1 MVVSKTKI
9 SNIDELCQKIFIH
22 YFGVLP
28 GYEWNQSV
36 LIPNKD
42 VFLLPIEFL
51 SDKKLRFFFGFVGLQ
66 EKIYSH
72 NFCQW
77 SYI

>member
-22 YFGVLP
+22 YFGVPL

-51 SDKKLRFFFGFVGLQ
+51 SD
-66 EKIYSH
+66 
-72 NFCQW
+72 
-77 SYI
+77 